1 MREVSP
7 ASSTLLICGLIRR
20 SCVKRNSASTC
31 TYVHGQRDKS
41 SQVQKSSSAPKD
53 VQSQVRH
60 LEELVISLMNK
71 TAKNTTL
78 SSKPKPPITPDAS
91 SVSNSSNATSPS
103 QSPDPATLNTV
114 ETGESFGNISIEDD
128 QLNYVGSSH
137 WTAILDN
144 VGSSPHSAPIVLNK
158 GSFRL
163 LRVDFFLE
171 KSIGSYGA
179 H

>member
-1 MREVSP
+1 MSWMFCDALTTELRV
-7 ASSTLLICGLIRR
+7 A

-31 TYVHGQRDKS
+31 TYVHGQRERS
-41 SQVQKSSSAPKD
+41 SQVQKSSNSPKD

-71 TAKNTTL
+71 TAKNAAL
-78 SSKPKPPITPDAS
+78 SGKPQPPITPDAS

-103 QSPDPATLNTV
+103 QSPDQVANTTV
-114 ETGESFGNISIEDD
+114 DTEESFGRISIEDD

-144 VGSSPHSAPIVLNK
+144 VSTFLHSRSHCRQDSST
-158 GSFRL
+158 
-163 LRVDFFLE
+163 DFNR
-171 KSIGSYGA
+171 SRS
-179 H
+179 